1 MSSLFQ
7 PVDESSVLIL
17 GTDTKRNEKS
27 LASFI
32 EKRSRTA
39 LPASAAT
46 LLPAMWAWLE
56 ADLKQAQANRT
67 AAPWIV
73 VNGHRPLCA
82 PLSAPT
88 RPLAACHA

>member
-1 MSSLFQ
+1 MHFVTISTEVFFGSY
-7 PVDESSVLIL
+7 
-17 GTDTKRNEKS
+17 
-27 LASFI
+27 
-32 EKRSRTA
+32 
-39 LPASAAT
+39 AAT

-67 AAPWIV
+67 AEPWIV